1 MGGICGLYEE
11 EKEESSLMFSLFV
24 VVILLP
30 CMFVN
35 GCERDSNAVTST
47 RGGTDR
53 RGEEGGSWYDAEESS
68 VGGELPTGTLV
79 TPR

>member
-24 VVILLP
+24 VVILFP
-30 CMFVN
+30 SMFVPL
-35 GCERDSNAVTST
+35 GGWERDSNALTST

-53 RGEEGGSWYDAEESS
+53 RG
-68 VGGELPTGTLV
+68 GGELV
-79 TPR
+79 